1 MKTVCKTSVVKPE
14 GKTPLGR
21 YGCRWTEYFKNG
33 LKEICYG
40 LDSCGSGAWNC
51 EYWVDW
57 IHVVDQRIVVNT
69 MWAGLCGS
77 GACSCEYR
85 VDWIHAVQERVAV
98 NMM

>member
-40 LDSCGSGAWNC
+40 
-51 EYWVDW
+51 
-57 IHVVDQRIVVNT
+57 
-69 MWAGLCGS
+69 
-77 GACSCEYR
+77 
-85 VDWIHAVQERVAV
+85 WIHAVQERGTVSIGWTGFMWLINA
-98 NMM
+98 